1 MSTLTQVTFRSPRT
15 LHSLLYILEQLV
27 LCLLNVPCVFFLGKQ
42 PKHSVLAICDEWF
55 SSKGGMSTFSRTLCA
70 SLAKE
75 DTVEK
80 VAVLLTDYENLL
92 AKEKEHA
99 QKLKV
104 DLISAK
110 EYNKL
115 LSAVR
120 PTIVLCHQGVP
131 DTDELL
137 FLRSLLGENKI
148 CYKTAHILHAHPQS
162 LEREKNSA
170 GAADKADSKENE
182 QLRLAKQADVV
193 AAVGPLLQDLWQ
205 GPIGREVEVECLDP
219 SLSEEETDSNST
231 SPNLAAT
238 RRCLFMSRLD
248 TPEAMQ
254 SKGLYIALEAMKL
267 YGKYLERVPDGHDA
281 RFVIRGFKDGDE
293 ADAFVSKHEKSLG
306 KKVMIDAKPFIKNMT
321 VIRDE
326 FKGADVFLMPSKHE
340 GFGLVALESLSVG
353 TPVIVSKKQRFCH
366 GLEVREIR
374 RREKMPRTVDC
385 EYRQRHI

>member
-80 VAVLLTDYENLL
+80 VAVLLTDDENLL
-92 AKEKEHA
+92 AKETEHA
-99 QKLKV
+99 QKLNV
-104 DLISAK
+104 DLISA
-110 EYNKL
+110 EEDI
-115 LSAVR
+115 LSAVK

-131 DTDELL
+131 DTGELL
-137 FLRSLLGENKI
+137 FLRSLLDKNKI
-148 CYKTAHILHAHPQS
+148 RYKTAHILHAHPQS
-162 LEREKNSA
+162 LEREKNPA
-170 GAADKADSKENE
+170 GAANKADNKELE

-205 GPIGREVEVECLDP
+205 GPIGREVKVVCLDP
-219 SLSEEETDSNST
+219 SPSVETTAIPST